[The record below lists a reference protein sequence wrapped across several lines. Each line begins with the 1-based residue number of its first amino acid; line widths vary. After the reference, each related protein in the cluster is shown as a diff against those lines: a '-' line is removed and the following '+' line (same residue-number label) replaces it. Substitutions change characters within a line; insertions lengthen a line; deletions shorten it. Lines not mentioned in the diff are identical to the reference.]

1 MWIKICGI
9 TSLEDAELATIAGAD
24 ALGFVFAESPRRV
37 TPQAVRRITESLP
50 QSIEKIGVFV
60 DAALEEVERICADAG
75 LTGVQLHDSR
85 RTENPE
91 DIGAAIGASTRVL
104 HVVRYSENA
113 AQFAS
118 ELRAFH
124 RNSENECEPEAILI
138 DSCVAGRQG
147 GTGIAFDWTAARETF
162 AREAPHLRLIAAGG
176 LRPENIRHAIQ
187 TLQPWGVDVSSG
199 VEASPGKK
207 DPQRVANFIKVA
219 REAAAELCRPAQ
231 QEKVKYSSGSG
242 G

>member
-1 MWIKICGI
+1 
-9 TSLEDAELATIAGAD
+9 
-24 ALGFVFAESPRRV
+24 
-37 TPQAVRRITESLP
+37 
-50 QSIEKIGVFV
+50 VFV
-60 DAALEEVERICADAG
+60 DATLEEIEHICAVAG
-75 LTGVQLHDSR
+75 LTGVQLHGSR
-85 RTENPE
+85 CAENPE

-104 HVVRYSENA
+104 HVVRYREDA
-113 AQFAS
+113 AQFTS
-118 ELRAFH
+118 ELRRFH
-124 RNSENECEPEAILI
+124 RHSENECEPEAILI

-162 AREAPHLRLIAAGG
+162 AREAPYLRLIAAGG

-207 DPQRVANFIKVA
+207 DPQRVANFIRVA
-219 REAAAELCRPAQ
+219 REASDELCRPAQ
-231 QEKVKYSSGSG
+231 YETVKYSSGSG